1 MCSSRRF
8 NQNRLGNRDR
18 QRIDG
23 LLKSDFKRLLE
34 ISTKGTVF
42 YFNGCYYR
50 QIDGVAMGSP
60 LGPALANAFLSHY
73 EQIWLD
79 ECPLSFSPMFYVRY
93 VDDVFV
99 LLRSNDHLTRLSNY
113 FSSKHP
119 NIRFTFEVEKDNC
132 LPFLDVDVFRENGK
146 LSTSVHRKDTFSGVF
161 TNFKAFL
168 PDVYKK
174 GLVATLLHRAY
185 TINSSFLTL
194 HAEVEKLKTI
204 FKKNGYPANFIDRCI
219 LKFFNKMYR
228 KRDPVHTVPKKDLV
242 ITLPFLGSIS
252 WTVKNELVRTASNI
266 VPFCNVKVVF
276 KSSSRISSFFKF
288 KDNFPKSLLSGV
300 IYHYHCAR
308 CTSSYIGST
317 KRFWLKRLEEHTH
330 ISSLTGKQKSGC
342 QVFAPMYHVQHK
354 CSYESPIM
362 EQGDYKI
369 IGREDNPYLLRVKES
384 IFIYKFR
391 PDLNDNNACVP
402 LELFKP

>member
-1 MCSSRRF
+1 M
-8 NQNRLGNRDR
+8 
-18 QRIDG
+18 
-23 LLKSDFKRLLE
+23 
-34 ISTKGTVF
+34 
-42 YFNGCYYR
+42 
-50 QIDGVAMGSP
+50 
-60 LGPALANAFLSHY
+60 
-73 EQIWLD
+73 
-79 ECPLSFSPMFYVRY
+79 
-93 VDDVFV
+93 
-99 LLRSNDHLTRLSNY
+99 
-113 FSSKHP
+113 
-119 NIRFTFEVEKDNC
+119 
-132 LPFLDVDVFRENGK
+132 
-146 LSTSVHRKDTFSGVF
+146 
-161 TNFKAFL
+161 
-168 PDVYKK
+168 
-174 GLVATLLHRAY
+174 
-185 TINSSFLTL
+185 INSSFLTL

-219 LKFFNKMYR
+219 LKFFNKMYQ

-252 WTVKNELVRTASNI
+252 WTVKNELVRTVSDI

-276 KSSSRISSFFKF
+276 KSSSRISSFFNF

-354 CSYESPIM
+354 CSHESPFM
-362 EQGDYKI
+362 EPDDYKI

-402 LELFKP
+402 LELFKPWEFREFQCSVLTFFIVMLYDACYSYVMM